1 AAANHQQALE
11 LFRDLGARQGEAEA
25 LNNLGQ
31 LATRTSAT
39 QQARGHHV
47 QALAIARD
55 LGVPLEQA
63 RALEGIGD
71 SHLQDGNP
79 AEAASHLWQAL
90 AIYQRIGAL
99 AAQRVQQALHDHKL
113 TSTTPQP
120 QPAAPTAKA
129 IRRAAV
135 KGRVQ
140 PEARQNSVICAA
152 SLGRHRAIAN
162 VYNGGSRS

>member
-1 AAANHQQALE
+1 HQQALE

-79 AEAASHLWQAL
+79 AEAASTCGRRLRSTSASALWPRSASS
-90 AIYQRIGAL
+90 
-99 AAQRVQQALHDHKL
+99 KP
-113 TSTTPQP
+113 STT
-120 QPAAPTAKA
+120 T
-129 IRRAAV
+129 
-135 KGRVQ
+135 
-140 PEARQNSVICAA
+140 S
-152 SLGRHRAIAN
+152 
-162 VYNGGSRS
+162 